1 MITRTVNCDSQFK
14 EFLVRAR
21 YLTIKDFVI
30 DQIERGIWEPSEKIY
45 SENEFAA
52 KFSVSRMTAR
62 RAIDKLCSEGVL
74 VRSQGLGTFVA
85 DLRPM
90 SSLLEIRNIADE
102 IVSRGHQ
109 HSCQVIDVQ
118 TVVPDKS
125 LAILLGVSNDAE
137 VYHSCLVHR
146 ENELAVQYEDR
157 FINPKFAPD
166 YLQQN
171 FLDQTP
177 NAYLSKV
184 APLTEADHVV
194 EAVLPEQNIVLALN
208 SSSPCL
214 KVTRRTWCKGGIVSV
229 AYLYHPGDKYRL
241 GGHLTF

>member
-1 MITRTVNCDSQFK
+1 VQ
-14 EFLVRAR
+14 AR
-21 YLTIKDFVI
+21 YLTIKDFVT

-45 SENEFAA
+45 SENELAV

-62 RAIDKLCSEGVL
+62 KAIDNLCSEGVL

-102 IVSRGHQ
+102 ISSRGHQ
-109 HSCQVIDVQ
+109 YSGQVIDVQ
-118 TVVPDKS
+118 SVIPDKS
-125 LAILLGVSNDAE
+125 LAVLLDVPIDSA

-146 ENELAVQYEDR
+146 ENDIAVQYEDR
-157 FINPKFAPD
+157 YINPKFAPD

-194 EAVLPEQNIVLALN
+194 EAVLPDDNIVSALN
-208 SSSPCL
+208 SNYPCL
-214 KVTRRTWCKGGIVSV
+214 KITRRTWCKRGIVSV

>member
-1 MITRTVNCDSQFK
+1 VQ
-14 EFLVRAR
+14 AR
-21 YLTIKDFVI
+21 YLTIKDYVI
-30 DQIERGIWEPSEKIY
+30 DQIERGVWVPAEKIY
-45 SENEFAA
+45 SENELAL

-62 RAIDKLCSEGVL
+62 KAIDKLCSEGVL

-109 HSCQVIDVQ
+109 YSCRVIDVQ
-118 TVVPDKS
+118 SMIPDKN
-125 LAILLGVSNDAE
+125 LAILLGVPDDST
-137 VYHSCLVHR
+137 VYHSSLVHH
-146 ENELAVQYEDR
+146 ENDIAVQYENR

-166 YLQQN
+166 YLNQN
-171 FLDQTP
+171 FLDLTP

-184 APLTEADHVV
+184 APLTEADHIV
-194 EAVLPEQNIVLALN
+194 EAVVADKKIALALQ
-208 SSSPCL
+208 STYPCL

>member
-1 MITRTVNCDSQFK
+1 MQ
-14 EFLVRAR
+14 AR
-21 YLTIKDFVI
+21 YLTIKDFVT
-30 DQIERGIWEPSEKIY
+30 DQIERGVWEPSEKIY
-45 SENEFAA
+45 SENELAV

-62 RAIDKLCSEGVL
+62 KAIDNLCSEGVL

-85 DLRPM
+85 DRRPM

-102 IVSRGHQ
+102 IASRGHQ
-109 HSCQVIDVQ
+109 YSGQVLDVQ
-118 TVVPDKS
+118 SVIPDKS
-125 LAILLGVSNDAE
+125 LARLLDVPNDSE

-194 EAVLPEQNIVLALN
+194 EAVMPDDNIVLALN
-208 SSSPCL
+208 TTYPCL
-214 KVTRRTWCKGGIVSV
+214 KITRRTWCKSGIVSV